1 MVKASNTSQRI
12 SCINTT
18 RLRMVSVAKLIEDN
32 YSIFPLPVEEFVEP
46 GLYGTSYEI
55 TLLSQRLISNIKH
68 NRYPS

>member
-1 MVKASNTSQRI
+1 
-12 SCINTT
+12 
-18 RLRMVSVAKLIEDN
+18 MVSVAKLIEDN